1 MAQLVFAP
9 PSRSYAEYCSD
20 PEGLGPIS
28 RLRELDLTPCFE
40 RTVQSGVL
48 LIFLIFAA
56 VRCVQLGKRERRAQG
71 EDGKR
76 LLSAKLA
83 IGVAPLVALSSASFV
98 ISLVQRGENRV
109 ASASVISAAVALVA
123 SVLVGLLT
131 YLNHTRTR
139 RSSTLLLTLWP
150 IYLLEQAIALR
161 TQVLSSQTYNVRFAL
176 DCALVGAGF
185 ASWTF
190 ECFCP
195 DRTKA
200 DPDAEPEEKELPYE
214 RANVYS
220 RLTFGWMTPLMKLG
234 YSRYITERDMSALS
248 PGDTAHA
255 LSETLSSHWNQ
266 QLRSKNPSLWG
277 ALLRSYGGP
286 YAIAALIKTV
296 RDVLAFAEPQL
307 LRFLLAFI
315 AAYQSGD
322 QAWGKSA
329 FVGWAIAGAM
339 FLLSVVQTAMLHQ
352 YFQICFVTGM
362 RVRAGLVTAIYNKA
376 LVQAAD
382 SQGSRGDVVNLMS
395 VDASRLQDLCTY
407 GLIAFSGPLQ
417 IVLAFVS
424 LYNLLGW
431 PAFVGVAIMVVSLPL
446 NTFIARILKQMQGE
460 QMKNRDKR
468 TRLMSELLNNIKSIK
483 LYAWEDSFIR
493 RVLTVRNEQELKMLR
508 KIGVT
513 TAVSTTLWTGVP
525 LLVAFGSFATAA
537 YTGSKPLTA
546 DVIFPCISLFNLLQF
561 PLAMFA
567 NITSQLVEAS
577 VAVTRIRKFLLS
589 DELQPDARSVDESE
603 VAEGGIVLEIQNGD
617 FKWSQSLLEP
627 TLQHID
633 LTIHKGELIGVLGR
647 VGCGKTSLLSAIVG
661 EMIREEGTVKV
672 MGKIAYAPQNA
683 WIMNATIRENILF
696 SHRYDEEF
704 YNVVLDACALRPDLA
719 LFSDGDLTEVGEKG
733 ITLSGGQRA
742 RISLARTVYARADLY
757 LLDDPLAAVDA
768 HVARHVFDQVIGPN
782 GLLAGK
788 ARLHVTN
795 SVAYLDQHDSIMML
809 RRGIILESGT
819 FTEIMSDP
827 TKELAK
833 LITNHKKSNQGS
845 RTQSGTATPIDPA
858 SEIQES
864 SSTSDET
871 LASSLPS
878 PSKEKLAPKKLRRP
892 TIMSVRSQQRLRAQ
906 LQAQA
911 GTAQK
916 AEHREQG
923 NVKLGVY
930 KRYFQASSVPGVIAF
945 MLCMV
950 LQQACSILSNV
961 SLKSWGNHN
970 QEAGDNSGVGYYL
983 FIYGMFALA
992 SALFSFVAS
1001 VLLWVFCAIKSAR
1014 SLHDAM
1020 LLAVIRAPLSFF
1032 EQTPLG
1038 RIMNLFSR
1046 DQYVIDEVLIRVF
1059 GGFFRTMLVVTG
1071 IVVVVGGTFPLFLV
1085 TLIPLGYVYRV
1096 IMLYYLAT
1104 SRELKRLDATSKSPI
1119 FAWFQES
1126 LGGLSTIRAFGQQDV
1141 FMAQNEAKLDRNQ
1154 MVYLPAVSVNRWLAV
1169 RLELLGAFIVLS
1181 AAILS
1186 LVALITTGV
1195 DAGLVGLVLSYGL
1208 STTQSLNWV
1217 VRSASEVEQN
1227 LVSVERVVGYINLE
1241 PEAPLE
1247 IPDAGLPEGWPQSGE
1262 IVFKDY
1268 CMRYRPE
1275 LPLVLKDL
1283 NMIFR
1288 SGEKIGVVGRTG
1300 AGKSSLF
1307 LSLLRIL
1314 EPASGTIFIDGV
1326 DITKIGL
1333 HDLRRAISIIPQEPQ
1348 LFEGT
1353 IRENIDPTDEHDDG
1367 KIWAAI
1373 EQAHLKEYVLT
1384 LPGGLDS
1391 IVKEGGSSMSSG
1403 QRQLVCFAR
1412 ALLRNTKILILDE
1425 ATSAVDL
1432 ETDKA
1437 IQDIIRGPQFKGI
1450 TTLTIAH
1457 RLNTVIDSDRI
1468 LVLENGSV
1476 AELDTPE
1483 ALLQNENSLFYA
1495 LAAEA
1500 GVSSKGELP

>member
-1 MAQLVFAP
+1 MAQPVP
-9 PSRSYAEYCSD
+9 PSDYCFD
-20 PEGLGPIS
+20 PEGLGPVS
-28 RLRELDLTPCFE
+28 RLRDLDLTPCFE
-40 RTVQSGVL
+40 HTVQSGLL
-48 LIFLIFAA
+48 LIFVVFAA
-56 VRCVQLGKRERRAQG
+56 VRCVQLGKRETRAEG

-76 LLSAKLA
+76 LLSAKIA
-83 IGVAPLVALSSASFV
+83 IGVAPLVALSCASLV
-98 ISLVQRGENRV
+98 ISLVQRGESRV
-109 ASASVISAAVALVA
+109 ASAPVISTAVALVA

-131 YLNHTRTR
+131 YLNHTRAR

-161 TQVLSSQTYNVRFAL
+161 TQVLIGHTHNVRFAL
-176 DCALVGAGF
+176 DCALLGAGF

-195 DRTKA
+195 DRTKE

-277 ALLRSYGGP
+277 ALLRSYGRP
-286 YAIAALIKTV
+286 YAVAALIKTV
-296 RDVLAFAEPQL
+296 RDVLSFAEPQL

-329 FVGWAIAGAM
+329 FIGWAIAGAM

-382 SQGSRGDVVNLMS
+382 SQGSRGDIVNLMS
-395 VDASRLQDLCTY
+395 VDASRMQDLCTY

-417 IVLAFVS
+417 ITLAF
-424 LYNLLGW
+424 
-431 PAFVGVAIMVVSLPL
+431 
-446 NTFIARILKQMQGE
+446 
-460 QMKNRDKR
+460 
-468 TRLMSELLNNIKSIK
+468 
-483 LYAWEDSFIR
+483 
-493 RVLTVRNEQELKMLR
+493 
-508 KIGVT
+508 
-513 TAVSTTLWTGVP
+513 
-525 LLVAFGSFATAA
+525 
-537 YTGSKPLTA
+537 PLTA

-567 NITSQLVEAS
+567 SITSQLVEAS

-589 DELQPDARSVDESE
+589 DELQPDARSVDEGE
-603 VAEGGIVLEIQNGD
+603 VAEGDTVLGIQNGD
-617 FKWSQSLLEP
+617 FKWSQTLLEP

-633 LTIHKGELIGVLGR
+633 LTVRKGELIGVLGR
-647 VGCGKTSLLSAIVG
+647 VGAGKTSLLSAIVG

-809 RRGIILESGT
+809 RRGIVLESGT

-833 LITNHKKSNQGS
+833 LIASNKKSNQGS
-845 RTQSGTATPIDPA
+845 RTQSGTATPINPS
-858 SEIQES
+858 SEMQES
-864 SSTSDET
+864 RTSDET
-871 LASSLPS
+871 LAPSLPS
-878 PSKEKLAPKKLRRP
+878 PSREKPAPKKLRRP

-911 GTAQK
+911 GAEQK
-916 AEHREQG
+916 VEHREQG
-923 NVKLGVY
+923 NVKMGVY
-930 KRYFQASSVPGVIAF
+930 KRYFQASSVPGVIVY

-970 QEAGDNSGVGYYL
+970 QEAGDNTGVGYYL
-983 FIYGMFALA
+983 FIYGMFALG

-1085 TLIPLGYVYRV
+1085 TLIPLAYVYRV

-1154 MVYLPAVSVNRWLAV
+1154 MVYLPAVSVNRWLAI

-1181 AAILS
+1181 AAVLS
-1186 LVALITTGV
+1186 LVALVTTGV

-1247 IPDAGLPEGWPQSGE
+1247 IPDAGVPVGWPESGE

-1275 LPLVLKDL
+1275 IPLVLKDL
-1283 NMIFR
+1283 NM
-1288 SGEKIGVVGRTG
+1288 
-1300 AGKSSLF
+1300 
-1307 LSLLRIL
+1307 
-1314 EPASGTIFIDGV
+1314 TI
-1326 DITKIGL
+1326 
-1333 HDLRRAISIIPQEPQ
+1333 
-1348 LFEGT
+1348 
-1353 IRENIDPTDEHDDG
+1353 
-1367 KIWAAI
+1367 
-1373 EQAHLKEYVLT
+1373 
-1384 LPGGLDS
+1384 
-1391 IVKEGGSSMSSG
+1391 
-1403 QRQLVCFAR
+1403 
-1412 ALLRNTKILILDE
+1412 
-1425 ATSAVDL
+1425 
-1432 ETDKA
+1432 
-1437 IQDIIRGPQFKGI
+1437 
-1450 TTLTIAH
+1450 
-1457 RLNTVIDSDRI
+1457 
-1468 LVLENGSV
+1468 
-1476 AELDTPE
+1476 
-1483 ALLQNENSLFYA
+1483 
-1495 LAAEA
+1495 
-1500 GVSSKGELP
+1500 

>member
-1 MAQLVFAP
+1 MAQLILTPLSEGDVG
-9 PSRSYAEYCSD
+9 RLCLD

-28 RLRELDLTPCFE
+28 YLRELDFTPCFE
-40 RTVQSGVL
+40 QLSQSGL
-48 LIFLIFAA
+48 LVIFCLVAGARCAQLI
-56 VRCVQLGKRERRAQG
+56 RHEERPETNAG
-71 EDGKR
+71 TR
-76 LLSAKLA
+76 LLRGKLA
-83 IGVAPLVALSSASFV
+83 IGALPLVGLSSGYLILEALRHHTS
-98 ISLVQRGENRV
+98 I
-109 ASASVISAAVALVA
+109 ISAPVLSALITLIA
-123 SVLVGLLT
+123 SLFVGLLT
-131 YLNHTRTR
+131 YYNHTRTR
-139 RSSTLLLTLWP
+139 RSSTILLTLWP
-150 IYLLEQAIALR
+150 FYLLQQAVILR
-161 TQVLSSQTYNVRFAL
+161 TQLLLHQSHEVLFAL
-176 DCALVGAGF
+176 QCALLAVGAL
-185 ASWTF
+185 SWAL

-195 DRTKA
+195 DRVKQ

-234 YSRYITERDMSALS
+234 YSRFISEKDMSALS
-248 PGDTAHA
+248 PSDTAHS
-255 LSETLSSHWNQ
+255 LSDRLQKHWSH
-266 QLRSKNPSLWG
+266 QLESKNPSLWS
-277 ALLRSYGGP
+277 ALARAYGGP
-286 YAIAALIKTV
+286 YAIAALIKIV
-296 RDVLAFAEPQL
+296 RDVLSFAEPQL

-315 AAYQSGD
+315 ARYQ
-322 QAWGKSA
+322 AGKTESA
-329 FVGWAIAGAM
+329 FIGWAIATAM
-339 FLLSVVQTAMLHQ
+339 FILSVVQTAMLHQ

-376 LVQAAD
+376 LTQAPD
-382 SQGSRGDVVNLMS
+382 SQGARGDVVNLMS
-395 VDASRLQDLCTY
+395 VDATRLQDLCTY
-407 GLIAFSGPLQ
+407 GLIALSGPLQ
-417 IVLAFVS
+417 ITLAFVS

-431 PAFVGVAIMVVSLPL
+431 PAFVGVAIMIISLPL
-446 NTFIARILKQMQGE
+446 NTFIARVLKNMQGE
-460 QMKNRDKR
+460 QMRNRDKR

-493 RVLTVRNEQELKMLR
+493 RILTVRNEQELKMLR

-513 TAVSTTLWTGVP
+513 TAVSTTLWTGIP

-537 YTGSKPLTA
+537 YTGDKPLTA
-546 DVIFPCISLFNLLQF
+546 DVIFPCIALFNLLQF

-567 NITSQLVEAS
+567 NITSQLVEAA

-589 DELQPDARSVDESE
+589 EELQADARIVDDRE
-603 VAEGGIVLEIQNGD
+603 VAEGDTVLEIKGGD
-617 FKWSQSLLEP
+617 FKWSKTAEIP
-627 TLQHID
+627 TLENID
-633 LTIHKGELIGVLGR
+633 LTVRKGELVGVLGR
-647 VGCGKTSLLSAIVG
+647 VGAGKTSLLSAVVG
-661 EMIREEGTVKV
+661 EMIREDGTVKLN
-672 MGKIAYAPQNA
+672 GRIAYAPQNA

-704 YNVVLDACALRPDLA
+704 YNLVLDACALRPDLA
-719 LFSDGDLTEVGEKG
+719 LFNDGDLTEVGEKG

-742 RISLARTVYARADLY
+742 RISLARAVYARADLY

-768 HVARHVFDQVIGPN
+768 HVARHVFDRVIGPN

-795 SVAYLDQHDSIMML
+795 SVAYLDQHDFIMMI
-809 RRGIILESGT
+809 RRGIILETGT
-819 FTEIMSDP
+819 YTEIVADQN
-827 TKELAK
+827 KELAK
-833 LITNHKKSNQGS
+833 LIANHKKGNSSAGAS
-845 RTQSGTATPIDPA
+845 RAQSGTATPITPPD
-858 SEIQES
+858 EIQ
-864 SSTSDET
+864 STIASGST
-871 LASSLPS
+871 LVP
-878 PSKEKLAPKKLRRP
+878 PIPTPTKEKAVAKSQRRP
-892 TIMSVRSQQRLRAQ
+892 SILSIRSQQRFRAQ
-906 LQAQA
+906 LHAEA
-911 GTAQK
+911 GADQK
-916 AEHREQG
+916 LEHREQG
-923 NVKLGVY
+923 NVKLSVY
-930 KRYFQASSVPGVIAF
+930 KRYFEASSTPGVLAYI
-945 MLCMV
+945 LCMV
-950 LQQACSILSNV
+950 AQQGCSILSNV
-961 SLKSWGNHN
+961 ALKMWGNHN
-970 QEAGDNSGVGYYL
+970 QEEGDNSSIGYFL
-983 FIYGMFALA
+983 ILYGTLALA

-1001 VLLWVFCAIKSAR
+1001 VLQWVYCAIKSAR

-1020 LLAVIRAPLSFF
+1020 LLAVVRAPLSFF
-1032 EQTPLG
+1032 EQTPMG

-1046 DQYVIDEVLIRVF
+1046 DQYVIDEVLVRVL
-1059 GGFFRTMLVVTG
+1059 GSFFRTMLVVSG
-1071 IVVVVGGTFPLFLV
+1071 IIVVVGGTFPWFLL
-1085 TLIPLGYVYRV
+1085 TLIPLGYLYRL

-1104 SRELKRLDATSKSPI
+1104 SRELKRLDAVSKSPI

-1126 LGGLSTIRAFGQQDV
+1126 LGGLSTIRAFGQQSV
-1141 FMAQNEAKLDRNQ
+1141 FMTQNEAKLDRNQ

-1169 RLELLGAFIVLS
+1169 RLELLGSCIVL
-1181 AAILS
+1181 AAAVFS
-1186 LVALITTGV
+1186 LVALVTTGV

-1227 LVSVERVVGYINLE
+1227 LVSVERVVNYINLE

-1247 IPDAGLPEGWPQSGE
+1247 IPDASLPTDWPRNGE
-1262 IVFKDY
+1262 IEFKDY

-1283 NMIFR
+1283 TMSIR
-1288 SGEKIGVVGRTG
+1288 SGENIGVVGRTG

-1314 EPASGTIFIDGV
+1314 EPASGTIYIDGV

-1353 IRENIDPTDEHDDG
+1353 IRENVDPTDEYDDG
-1367 KIWAAI
+1367 KIWVAL
-1373 EQAHLKEYVLT
+1373 EHAHLKEYVLS
-1384 LPGGLDS
+1384 LGGLDA

-1437 IQDIIRGPQFKGI
+1437 IQEIIRGPMFKGV

-1457 RLNTVIDSDRI
+1457 RLHTVIESDRI
-1468 LVLENGSV
+1468 LVLENGSI
-1476 AELDTPE
+1476 AELDSPQV
-1483 ALLQNENSLFYA
+1483 LLQSESSLFYA

-1500 GVSSKGELP
+1500 GLLSKS

>member
-1 MAQLVFAP
+1 MAQLVLAP
-9 PSRSYAEYCSD
+9 LSRPYAGYCAD
-20 PEGLGPIS
+20 PEGLGPVS
-28 RLRELDLTPCFE
+28 HLRELDLTRCFE
-40 RTVQSGVL
+40 HVVQTGL
-48 LIFLIFAA
+48 LAVFVVFAG
-56 VRCVQLGKRERRAQG
+56 VRCLQLAKREVRAEG
-71 EDGKR
+71 EPGKR
-76 LLSAKLA
+76 LLRAKLA
-83 IGVAPLVALSSASFV
+83 IGAAPLVALSCASFV
-98 ISLVQRGENRV
+98 ISLVQLGPNKV
-109 ASASVISAAVALVA
+109 ASAPVVSALITLISSL
-123 SVLVGLLT
+123 LVGSLT

-139 RSSTLLLTLWP
+139 RSSTILLTLWP
-150 IYLLEQAIALR
+150 LFILEQAISLR
-161 TQVLSSQTYNVRFAL
+161 TQVLIGHTRNVRFAL
-176 DCALVGAGF
+176 DCAFVGAGLI
-185 ASWTF
+185 SWTL

-195 DRTKA
+195 DRTKI

-234 YSRYITERDMSALS
+234 YSRFITEKDMSALS
-248 PGDTAHA
+248 PGDTAHS
-255 LSETLSSHWNQ
+255 LSDKLSYQWAH
-266 QLRSKNPSLWG
+266 QLESKNPSLWG
-277 ALLRSYGGP
+277 ALLRAYGGP
-286 YAIAALIKTV
+286 YAIAALIKTC
-296 RDVLAFAEPQL
+296 RDILSFAEPQL

-315 AAYQSGD
+315 AAYQSG
-322 QAWGKSA
+322 QEGWGKSA

-339 FLLSVVQTAMLHQ
+339 FLVSVIQTAMLHQ

-362 RVRAGLVTAIYNKA
+362 RVRAGLVTAICNKA
-376 LVQAAD
+376 LVQASE
-382 SQGSRGDVVNLMS
+382 SQGSRGDIVNLMS
-395 VDASRLQDLCTY
+395 VDATRLQDLCTY

-417 IVLAFVS
+417 ITLAFVS

-431 PAFVGVAIMVVSLPL
+431 PAFVGVAIMVISLPL
-446 NTFIARILKQMQGE
+446 NTFIARVLKKMQGE

-493 RVLTVRNEQELKMLR
+493 RVLTVRNEQELKMLK

-589 DELQPDARSVDESE
+589 EELQADARSVDEVE
-603 VAEGGIVLEIQNGD
+603 VAEGDTVLEIKNGE
-617 FKWSQSLLEP
+617 FKWSKSLLEP

-633 LTIHKGELIGVLGR
+633 LTVRKGELIGVLGR
-647 VGCGKTSLLSAIVG
+647 VGCGKTSLLSAVVG
-661 EMIREEGTVKV
+661 EMIREEGSVKV

-768 HVARHVFDQVIGPN
+768 HVARHVFDHVIGPN

-833 LITNHKKSNQGS
+833 LIASNKKSNQGS
-845 RTQSGTATPIDPA
+845 RNQSGTATPVNPP
-858 SEIQES
+858 EMQES
-864 SSTSDET
+864 STSSEQT
-871 LASSLPS
+871 LASSTPAQ
-878 PSKEKLAPKKLRRP
+878 EKVAPKKLRRP
-892 TIMSVRSQQRLRAQ
+892 TILSVRSQQRLRAQ

-911 GTAQK
+911 GSTQK
-916 AEHREQG
+916 VEHREQG
-923 NVKLGVY
+923 NVKMSVY
-930 KRYFQASSVPGVIAF
+930 KRYFQASSIPGVAVY

-950 LQQACSILSNV
+950 LQQACAILSNV
-961 SLKSWGNHN
+961 ALKSWGNHN
-970 QEAGDNSGVGYYL
+970 QEAGDNTGVGYYL

-1001 VLLWVFCAIKSAR
+1001 VLLWVYCAIKSAR

-1020 LLAVIRAPLSFF
+1020 LFAVIRAPLSFF
-1032 EQTPLG
+1032 EQTPMG

-1059 GGFFRTMLVVTG
+1059 SGFFRTMLVVTG
-1071 IVVVVGGTFPLFLV
+1071 IVV
-1085 TLIPLGYVYRV
+1085 RH
-1096 IMLYYLAT
+1096 LANY
-1104 SRELKRLDATSKSPI
+1104 ATSKSPI

-1141 FMAQNEAKLDRNQ
+1141 FTAQNEAKLDRNQ

-1169 RLELLGAFIVLS
+1169 RLELLGSCIVLS
-1181 AAILS
+1181 AAIFS
-1186 LVALITTGV
+1186 LVALVTTGV

-1247 IPDAGLPEGWPQSGE
+1247 IPDADLPEGWPRNGE
-1262 IVFKDY
+1262 IEFKDY

-1275 LPLVLKDL
+1275 LPLVLKNL
-1283 NMIFR
+1283 SMTIR
-1288 SGEKIGVVGRTG
+1288 SGENIGVVGRTG

-1314 EPASGTIFIDGV
+1314 EPASGTILINGV

-1353 IRENIDPTDEHDDG
+1353 IRENIDPTDEHDDE

-1373 EQAHLKEYVLT
+1373 EQAHLKEYVLK

-1437 IQDIIRGPQFKGI
+1437 IQEIIRGPQFKGI

-1483 ALLQNENSLFYA
+1483 ALLQNENSLFHA
-1495 LAAEA
+1495 LATEA
-1500 GVSSKGELP
+1500 GVSSNRERA

>member
-1 MAQLVFAP
+1 MAQLVLTPADKGEVDWICP
-9 PSRSYAEYCSD
+9 D
-20 PEGLGPIS
+20 QEGLGPVS
-28 RLRELDLTPCFE
+28 HLRELDFTPCFE
-40 RTVQSGVL
+40 QLSGSGMLVIFGLVAGARCAQLVRRQERHETSEGARLLWAKL
-48 LIFLIFAA
+48 LIGAL
-56 VRCVQLGKRERRAQG
+56 
-71 EDGKR
+71 
-76 LLSAKLA
+76 
-83 IGVAPLVALSSASFV
+83 PLVGLSSAHLILTV
-98 ISLVQRGENRV
+98 IQHH
-109 ASASVISAAVALVA
+109 ASVISAPVIDAVVTLI
-123 SVLVGLLT
+123 SSLFVGVLT
-131 YLNHTRTR
+131 YYNHTRTR
-139 RSSTLLLTLWP
+139 RSSTILLTLWP
-150 IYLLEQAIALR
+150 FYLLEQAVAIR
-161 TQVLSSQTYNVRFAL
+161 TQVLLHQSSSALFAIQ
-176 DCALVGAGF
+176 CALLGVGVI
-185 ASWTF
+185 SWTL

-195 DRTKA
+195 DRVKQ
-200 DPDAEPEEKELPYE
+200 DPDAEPEDKELPYE
-214 RANVYS
+214 RANIYS

-234 YSRYITERDMSALS
+234 YSRFISEKDMSALS
-248 PGDTAHA
+248 PTDTAHS
-255 LSETLSSHWNQ
+255 LSDRLQ
-266 QLRSKNPSLWG
+266 QQWSKQLESKSPSLWG
-277 ALLRSYGGP
+277 ALARAYGGQ
-286 YAIAALIKTV
+286 YAIAALIKVV
-296 RDVLAFAEPQL
+296 RDILSFAEPQL

-315 AAYQSGD
+315 AQYQ
-322 QAWGKSA
+322 AGKTESS
-329 FVGWAIAGAM
+329 FIGWAIAAAM
-339 FLLSVVQTAMLHQ
+339 FVLSVVQTAMLHQ

-376 LVQAAD
+376 LAQAPD
-382 SQGSRGDVVNLMS
+382 SQGARGDVVNLMS
-395 VDASRLQDLCTY
+395 IT
-407 GLIAFSGPLQ
+407 
-417 IVLAFVS
+417 LAFVS

-431 PAFVGVAIMVVSLPL
+431 PAFVGVAIMIVSLPL
-446 NTFIARILKQMQGE
+446 NTFIARVLKNMQSE

-513 TAVSTTLWTGVP
+513 TAVSTTLWAGIP

-537 YTGSKPLTA
+537 YTGERPLTA
-546 DVIFPCISLFNLLQF
+546 DVIFPCIALFNLLQF

-567 NITSQLVEAS
+567 SITSQLVEAA

-589 DELQPDARSVDESE
+589 EELQNDARIVDLRE
-603 VAEGGIVLEIQNGD
+603 VAEGDMVLEVKGAD
-617 FKWSQSLLEP
+617 FKWSRTAEVP
-627 TLQHID
+627 TLEQID
-633 LTIHKGELIGVLGR
+633 LTVRKGELIGVLGR
-647 VGCGKTSLLSAIVG
+647 VGSGKTSLLSAVVG
-661 EMIREEGTVKV
+661 EMIREDGVVKIN
-672 MGKIAYAPQNA
+672 GRIAYAPQNP

-704 YNVVLDACALRPDLA
+704 YNLVLDACALRPDLA
-719 LFSDGDLTEVGEKG
+719 LFNDGDLTEVGEKG

-768 HVARHVFDQVIGPN
+768 HVARHVFDRVIGPK

-795 SVAYLDQHDSIMML
+795 SVAYLDQHDSIMMI
-809 RRGIILESGT
+809 RRGIILETGT
-819 FTEIMSDP
+819 YTEIVADP
-827 TKELAK
+827 SKELAK
-833 LITNHKKSNQGS
+833 LIANHKKGNSSAGAS
-845 RTQSGTATPIDPA
+845 RAQSGTATPVNPPD
-858 SEIQES
+858 ELQQ
-864 SSTSDET
+864 STSASGTT
-871 LASSLPS
+871 LAASIPT
-878 PSKEKLAPKKLRRP
+878 PTKEKALAKSQRRP
-892 TIMSVRSQQRLRAQ
+892 SVLSIRSQQRLRAQ
-906 LQAQA
+906 LHAEA
-911 GTAQK
+911 GTDQK
-916 AEHREQG
+916 LEHREQG
-923 NVKLGVY
+923 NVKLSVY
-930 KRYFQASSVPGVIAF
+930 KRYFEASSKLGVLAYI
-945 MLCMV
+945 LCMV
-950 LQQACSILSNV
+950 AQQGCSILSNV
-961 SLKSWGNHN
+961 ALKMWGNHN
-970 QEAGDNSGVGYYL
+970 QDAGGNSSVGYFL
-983 FIYGMFALA
+983 VLYGSLALA

-1001 VLLWVFCAIKSAR
+1001 VLQWVFCAIKSAR

-1020 LLAVIRAPLSFF
+1020 LLAVVRAPLSFF
-1032 EQTPLG
+1032 EQTPMG

-1046 DQYVIDEVLIRVF
+1046 DQYVIDEVLVRVL
-1059 GGFFRTMLVVTG
+1059 GSFFRTMLVVSG
-1071 IVVVVGGTFPLFLV
+1071 IVVVVGGTFPWFLL
-1085 TLIPLGYVYRV
+1085 TLIPLGYLYRL

-1104 SRELKRLDATSKSPI
+1104 SRELKRLDAVSKSPI

-1126 LGGLSTIRAFGQQDV
+1126 LGGLSTIRAFSQQAV

-1169 RLELLGAFIVLS
+1169 RLELLGSLIVLA
-1181 AAILS
+1181 AAIFS
-1186 LVALITTGV
+1186 LVALVTTGV

-1227 LVSVERVVGYINLE
+1227 LVSVERVVNYINLE

-1247 IPDAGLPEGWPQSGE
+1247 IPDAALPADWPRNGDIE
-1262 IVFKDY
+1262 FKDY

-1275 LPLVLKDL
+1275 LPLVLKNL
-1283 NMIFR
+1283 TMSIR
-1288 SGEKIGVVGRTG
+1288 SGENIGVVGRTG

-1314 EPASGTIFIDGV
+1314 EPASGTICIDGV

-1353 IRENIDPTDEHDDG
+1353 IRENVDPTDEYDDN
-1367 KIWAAI
+1367 KIWVAL
-1373 EQAHLKEYVLT
+1373 EHAHLKEYVLAQ
-1384 LPGGLDS
+1384 GGLDA

-1437 IQDIIRGPQFKGI
+1437 IQEIIRGPLFKGV

-1457 RLNTVIDSDRI
+1457 RLHTVIESDRI
-1468 LVLENGSV
+1468 LVLEAGSV

-1483 ALLQNENSLFYA
+1483 VLLKNESSLFYG

-1500 GVSSKGELP
+1500 GLLSKST

>member
-1 MAQLVFAP
+1 MAQLVLAQSP
-9 PSRSYAEYCSD
+9 HISLSEYCAD
-20 PEGLGPIS
+20 PEGLGPVS

-40 RTVQSGVL
+40 RVVQSGL
-48 LIFLIFAA
+48 LGIFLLFAA
-56 VRCVQLGKRERRAQG
+56 VRCLQLVKREKRPEI

-76 LLSAKLA
+76 LLRAKLA
-83 IGVAPLVALSSASFV
+83 IGVAPLVVLSCASFV
-98 ISLVQRGENRV
+98 ISLVQRGQNRV
-109 ASASVISAAVALVA
+109 ASAPIISSATLFVA
-123 SVLVGLLT
+123 SIFVSFLT

-139 RSSTLLLTLWP
+139 RSSTILLTFWP
-150 IYLLEQAIALR
+150 IYILEQAVLLR
-161 TQVLSSQTYNVRFAL
+161 THVLIGRTHNVGFVL
-176 DCALVGAGF
+176 DCLLIGVGF
-185 ASWTF
+185 VSWVF

-195 DRTKA
+195 DRTKQ

-234 YSRYITERDMSALS
+234 YSRYITERDLS
-248 PGDTAHA
+248 GLSSTDTAHA

-266 QLRSKNPSLWG
+266 QLRSENPSLWG
-277 ALLRSYGGP
+277 ALLRAYGGP

-296 RDVLAFAEPQL
+296 RDVLSFAEPQL

-315 AAYQSGD
+315 AAYQRGE
-322 QAWGKSA
+322 GEKSA
-329 FVGWAIAGAM
+329 FVGWAIAGVM
-339 FLLSVVQTAMLHQ
+339 FLLSIVQTAMLHQ

-376 LVQAAD
+376 LVQATD
-382 SQGSRGDVVNLMS
+382 SQGSRGDIVNLMS
-395 VDASRLQDLCTY
+395 VDTTRLQDLCTY
-407 GLIAFSGPLQ
+407 GLIALSGPLQ
-417 IVLAFVS
+417 ITLAFIS

-446 NTFIARILKQMQGE
+446 NTFIARVLKKMQSE

-483 LYAWEDSFIR
+483 LYAWEDSFIQ

-513 TAVSTTLWTGVP
+513 TAINTTLWTGIP

-567 NITSQLVEAS
+567 NITSQLVEAA

-589 DELQPDARSVDESE
+589 EELQADARSVNEGE
-603 VAEGGIVLEIQNGD
+603 VAEGDTVLEIQNGD
-617 FKWSQSLLEP
+617 FKWSKTILEP

-633 LTIHKGELIGVLGR
+633 LTVRKGELIGVLGR
-647 VGCGKTSLLSAIVG
+647 VGAGKTSLLSAVVG
-661 EMIREEGTVKV
+661 EMVREEGNMKV

-696 SHRYDEEF
+696 SHRYDEDF
-704 YNVVLDACALRPDLA
+704 YNTVLDACALRPDLS

-782 GLLAGK
+782 GLLNGK

-833 LITNHKKSNQGS
+833 LIASNKKSNQGS
-845 RTQSGTATPIDPA
+845 RTQSGTATPVNPSHDM
-858 SEIQES
+858 QGS
-864 SSTSDET
+864 SSISDET
-871 LASSLPS
+871 LAPSLPS
-878 PSKEKLAPKKLRRP
+878 LSKEKEKLPPKKLRRP
-892 TIMSVRSQQRLRAQ
+892 TILSVRSQQRLRAQ

-916 AEHREQG
+916 VEHREQG
-923 NVKLGVY
+923 NVKMSVY
-930 KRYFQASSVPGVIAF
+930 KRYFQASSIPGIIAY

-970 QEAGDNSGVGYYL
+970 QEAGGNTGVGYFL
-983 FIYGMFALA
+983 FVYGMFALA

-1032 EQTPLG
+1032 EQTPMG

-1046 DQYVIDEVLIRVF
+1046 DQYVIDEVLIRVL
-1059 GGFFRTMLVVTG
+1059 GGFFRTMLVVSG

-1085 TLIPLGYVYRV
+1085 TLIPLGYIYRV

-1104 SRELKRLDATSKSPI
+1104 S
-1119 FAWFQES
+1119 
-1126 LGGLSTIRAFGQQDV
+1126 
-1141 FMAQNEAKLDRNQ
+1141 
-1154 MVYLPAVSVNRWLAV
+1154 
-1169 RLELLGAFIVLS
+1169 
-1181 AAILS
+1181 
-1186 LVALITTGV
+1186 
-1195 DAGLVGLVLSYGL
+1195 
-1208 STTQSLNWV
+1208 
-1217 VRSASEVEQN
+1217 
-1227 LVSVERVVGYINLE
+1227 
-1241 PEAPLE
+1241 
-1247 IPDAGLPEGWPQSGE
+1247 
-1262 IVFKDY
+1262 
-1268 CMRYRPE
+1268 
-1275 LPLVLKDL
+1275 
-1283 NMIFR
+1283 
-1288 SGEKIGVVGRTG
+1288 
-1300 AGKSSLF
+1300 
-1307 LSLLRIL
+1307 
-1314 EPASGTIFIDGV
+1314 
-1326 DITKIGL
+1326 
-1333 HDLRRAISIIPQEPQ
+1333 
-1348 LFEGT
+1348 
-1353 IRENIDPTDEHDDG
+1353 
-1367 KIWAAI
+1367 
-1373 EQAHLKEYVLT
+1373 
-1384 LPGGLDS
+1384 
-1391 IVKEGGSSMSSG
+1391 
-1403 QRQLVCFAR
+1403 
-1412 ALLRNTKILILDE
+1412 
-1425 ATSAVDL
+1425 
-1432 ETDKA
+1432 
-1437 IQDIIRGPQFKGI
+1437 
-1450 TTLTIAH
+1450 
-1457 RLNTVIDSDRI
+1457 
-1468 LVLENGSV
+1468 
-1476 AELDTPE
+1476 
-1483 ALLQNENSLFYA
+1483 
-1495 LAAEA
+1495 
-1500 GVSSKGELP
+1500 

>member
-1 MAQLVFAP
+1 L
-9 PSRSYAEYCSD
+9 
-20 PEGLGPIS
+20 
-28 RLRELDLTPCFE
+28 
-40 RTVQSGVL
+40 
-48 LIFLIFAA
+48 
-56 VRCVQLGKRERRAQG
+56 
-71 EDGKR
+71 
-76 LLSAKLA
+76 
-83 IGVAPLVALSSASFV
+83 
-98 ISLVQRGENRV
+98 
-109 ASASVISAAVALVA
+109 ASAPIISAATGFLA
-123 SVLVGLLT
+123 SILISFLT

-139 RSSTLLLTLWP
+139 RSSTILLTFWP
-150 IYLLEQAIALR
+150 IYLLELAIALR
-161 TQVLSSQTYNVRFAL
+161 THVLIGRTRNVRFIL
-176 DCALVGAGF
+176 GCVLFGAGF
-185 ASWTF
+185 MSWVF

-195 DRTKA
+195 DRTKE

-234 YSRYITERDMSALS
+234 YARYITERDLSGLS
-248 PGDTAHA
+248 PSDTAHA

-277 ALLRSYGGP
+277 AMLRAYGGP

-315 AAYQSGD
+315 AAYQSSEGEN
-322 QAWGKSA
+322 KSA

-339 FLLSVVQTAMLHQ
+339 FVLSIIQTAMLHQ

-376 LVQAAD
+376 LVQATD
-382 SQGSRGDVVNLMS
+382 SQGSRGDIVNLMS

-417 IVLAFVS
+417 IILAFVS

-446 NTFIARILKQMQGE
+446 NTFIARVLKKMQGE

-493 RVLTVRNEQELKMLR
+493 RVLTVRNDQELKMLR

-513 TAVSTTLWTGVP
+513 TAINTTLWTGIP

-589 DELQPDARSVDESE
+589 EELQVDARVVDEGE
-603 VAEGGIVLEIQNGD
+603 VAEGDTVLEITNGE
-617 FKWSQSLLEP
+617 FKWSKTLLEP

-633 LTIHKGELIGVLGR
+633 LTIRKGELIGVLGR
-647 VGCGKTSLLSAIVG
+647 VGSGKTSLLSAVVG
-661 EMIREEGTVKV
+661 EMVREEGSVKV
-672 MGKIAYAPQNA
+672 VGRVAYAPQNA

-819 FTEIMSDP
+819 FTEIMGDP

-833 LITNHKKSNQGS
+833 LITSNKKSNQGS
-845 RTQSGTATPIDPA
+845 RNQSGTATPINPSNDM
-858 SEIQES
+858 QES

-871 LASSLPS
+871 LAPSLPS
-878 PSKEKLAPKKLRRP
+878 LSKEKEKLSPKKLRRP
-892 TIMSVRSQQRLRAQ
+892 TILSVRSQQRLRAQ
-906 LQAQA
+906 LQAQT
-911 GTAQK
+911 GTEQK
-916 AEHREQG
+916 VEHREQG
-923 NVKLGVY
+923 NVKMGVY
-930 KRYFQASSVPGVIAF
+930 KRYFQASSMPGVVAY
-945 MLCMV
+945 MLCAV

-970 QEAGDNSGVGYYL
+970 QEVGDNTGLGYYL
-983 FIYGMFALA
+983 FVYGMFALA
-992 SALFSFVAS
+992 SAVFSFVAA

-1032 EQTPLG
+1032 EQTPMG

-1046 DQYVIDEVLIRVF
+1046 DQYVIDEVLIRVL
-1059 GGFFRTMLVVTG
+1059 GGFYRTMLVVSG

-1085 TLIPLGYVYRV
+1085 TLIPLAYVYRV

-1119 FAWFQES
+1119 FSWFQES

-1169 RLELLGAFIVLS
+1169 RLELLGACIVLS
-1181 AAILS
+1181 AAVLS
-1186 LVALITTGV
+1186 LVALVTTGV
-1195 DAGLVGLVLSYGL
+1195 DAGLVGLVRKRGRAEPGFSR
-1208 STTQSLNWV
+1208 T
-1217 VRSASEVEQN
+1217 
-1227 LVSVERVVGYINLE
+1227 YIDLE

-1247 IPDAGLPEGWPQSGE
+1247 IPDASLPAGWPQTGD
-1262 IVFKDY
+1262 IIFKDY

-1283 NMIFR
+1283 NMTIQ
-1288 SGEKIGVVGRTG
+1288 SGEKVGVVGRTG

-1314 EPASGTIFIDGV
+1314 EPASGTVLINGI

-1353 IRENIDPTDEHDDG
+1353 IRENIDPTDEHDDE

-1437 IQDIIRGPQFKGI
+1437 IQQIIRGPQFKEI

-1468 LVLENGSV
+1468 LVLENGTV
-1476 AELDTPE
+1476 AELDTPKV
-1483 ALLQNENSLFYA
+1483 LLQNENSLFYA

-1500 GVSSKGELP
+1500 GVSSKNELP